1 MNSVAALEIFFD
13 PALRK
18 LPKIYTNNDF
28 NDKRLTE
35 LEKKKPNSKT
45 VQPPLDLQRKI
56 S

>member
-28 NDKRLTE
+28 SDKRLTE
-35 LEKKKPNSKT
+35 LKKKILKQSNH
-45 VQPPLDLQRKI
+45 L
-56 S
+56 